1 MQFYGALTALVTP
14 FANDRSIDEDT
25 FREHIEWQIQEG
37 IDGLV
42 PCGTTGESAT
52 MSHEEHKQVIRM
64 CLDQAKGRVPVVAGT
79 GSNNTS
85 EAIELTTFA
94 KEAGADGVLSIT
106 PYYNKPTQAGLVAH
120 YKAIAEAVSIPTVVY
135 NVPGRT
141 GTNLLPE
148 TLAQLNQEVPDIVG
162 VKEASGS
169 IKQVSEIVEYCG
181 RDFTVLAGEDFIVLP
196 LLSVGGSGVI
206 SVVSNIAPATMAGLC
221 AAHRAEDRDRTLAL
235 HFQLAPLCRA
245 MFFETNPM
253 PVKTSLALM
262 GRMQLN
268 FRLPMVPMQPDNENR
283 LKQTL
288 RQSGLLQ
295 A

>member
-1 MQFYGALTALVTP
+1 MQLYGAFTALVTP
-14 FANDRSIDEDT
+14 FTENQVDEET
-25 FREHIEWQIQEG
+25 FRDHVEWQISQG

-52 MSHEEHKQVIRM
+52 MSHEEHKRVIKM
-64 CLDQAKGRVPVVAGT
+64 CLDQAKGRVPVLAGT

-85 EAIELTTFA
+85 EAIELTRFA

-106 PYYNKPTQAGLVAH
+106 PYYNKPTQAGLIAH
-120 YKAIAEAVSIPTVVY
+120 YKALAEAVSIPTVVY

-148 TLAQLNQEVPDIVG
+148 TLAQLKREVPDIIG

-169 IKQVSEIVEYCG
+169 IKQVSEVVEYCG
-181 RDFTVLAGEDFIVLP
+181 QDFTVLAGEDFIVLP

-206 SVVSNIAPATMAGLC
+206 SVVSNIAPAAMAGLC
-221 AAHRAEDRDRTLAL
+221 AAHKAQDRERTLDL

-245 MFFETNPM
+245 MFYETNPI
-253 PVKTSLALM
+253 PVKTALALM
-262 GRMQLN
+262 GRMKLEL
-268 FRLPMVPMQPDNENR
+268 RLPLVPLQPQNEDK
-283 LKQTL
+283 LKKTL
-288 RQSGLLQ
+288 TECGLLG
-295 A
+295 